1 MFFENSSLKGISGQN
16 MSDPL
21 KWSLTD
27 DSRFLQA
34 AILKN
39 VPFCLNEDLAN
50 VFNWLQANKL
60 TLNMTKTEFMLIG
73 SRQRLNTLTASPIIR
88 MNNTQVSQV
97 RATKSLGV
105 IFVF

>member
-34 AILKN
+34 AVLKTSHIKS
-39 VPFCLNEDLAN
+39 E
-50 VFNWLQANKL
+50 QSG
-60 TLNMTKTEFMLIG
+60 I
-73 SRQRLNTLTASPIIR
+73 TLTTEIWQRQYIIAQLR
-88 MNNTQVSQV
+88 EN
-97 RATKSLGV
+97 
-105 IFVF
+105 

>member
-39 VPFCLNEDLAN
+39 LTGTQQTPKPFLYVFSMELRKGTYEEVSTDLEIGIFRRLKN
-50 VFNWLQANKL
+50 LKRTVQA
-60 TLNMTKTEFMLIG
+60 
-73 SRQRLNTLTASPIIR
+73 SNTLL
-88 MNNTQVSQV
+88 
-97 RATKSLGV
+97 TKLIPSFLMPTRCLYN
-105 IFVF
+105 

>member
-34 AILKN
+34 AILK
-39 VPFCLNEDLAN
+39 DL
-50 VFNWLQANKL
+50 
-60 TLNMTKTEFMLIG
+60 
-73 SRQRLNTLTASPIIR
+73 PD
-88 MNNTQVSQV
+88 NNHHFLSFE
-97 RATKSLGV
+97 AFKSKFHIETNFDDLLV
-105 IFVF
+105 H

>member
-34 AILKN
+34 AILKIAARICE
-39 VPFCLNEDLAN
+39 VP
-50 VFNWLQANKL
+50 VVSVH
-60 TLNMTKTEFMLIG
+60 
-73 SRQRLNTLTASPIIR
+73 SRFTIFHSRYLFQIPLETVLFPIQITNR
-88 MNNTQVSQV
+88 NSG
-97 RATKSLGV
+97 L
-105 IFVF
+105 